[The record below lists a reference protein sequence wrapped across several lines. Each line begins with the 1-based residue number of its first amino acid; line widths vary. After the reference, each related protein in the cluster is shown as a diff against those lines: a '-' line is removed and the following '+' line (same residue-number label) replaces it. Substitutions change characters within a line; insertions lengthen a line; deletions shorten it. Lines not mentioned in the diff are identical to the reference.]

1 MSDPVKVKTQPG
13 AGLAYAV
20 RLGRPNT
27 ASTAL
32 LYTILGIFVLLI
44 AWAALTRVDDITH
57 ADGRVIPSAKLQVI
71 QNLEGG
77 IVSEILESN
86 GSSSMAS
93 VCGSILALMDAGV
106 PITSPVGGV
115 AMGLVKE
122 GDKYAILTDI
132 AGAEDHY
139 GDMDFKVTGTK
150 DGILKA
156 RGRFY
161 PYHVGGREIRALA
174 TLHPAYLLRSLP
186 EKAKAWEDL
195 CFAVETMQG
204 LQNAMPAA
212 T

>member
-77 IVSEILESN
+77 IVAWSQ
-86 GSSSMAS
+86 
-93 VCGSILALMDAGV
+93 AGL
-106 PITSPVGGV
+106 PV
-115 AMGLVKE
+115 
-122 GDKYAILTDI
+122 T
-132 AGAEDHY
+132 
-139 GDMDFKVTGTK
+139 
-150 DGILKA
+150 
-156 RGRFY
+156 
-161 PYHVGGREIRALA
+161 
-174 TLHPAYLLRSLP
+174 
-186 EKAKAWEDL
+186 
-195 CFAVETMQG
+195 
-204 LQNAMPAA
+204 
-212 T
+212 